1 MSSDAKAAEYMAQGN
16 KALKKTSFFSFGG
29 GGTQKY
35 EDASDLFER
44 AGNQYKISKR
54 WQEAADAYVK
64 CADCQMRLKE
74 SSRAAQFY
82 QQAAEALAKVNPTDA
97 VEHFRTA
104 ISMLCDAGRFSNA
117 AKLQKQIAEIYES
130 QDNKEEALENFRQ
143 AADYFD
149 GENQASS
156 ANNMRLKVAQF
167 SAQLERYDA
176 ALAIYESIARASM
189 ESNLLKFNAKNHLL
203 NAGICALA
211 TKDLVLVQMKM
222 SEFQE
227 IDYTFGDSREGKFL
241 HEMVQ
246 SFENFS
252 ADGFADAV
260 YQFDTI
266 SKIEPWKISILL
278 KVKESILGEVD
289 AAQDL
294 T

>member
-1 MSSDAKAAEYMAQGN
+1 M
-16 KALKKTSFFSFGG
+16 
-29 GGTQKY
+29 
-35 EDASDLFER
+35 
-44 AGNQYKISKR
+44 
-54 WQEAADAYVK
+54 
-64 CADCQMRLKE
+64 
-74 SSRAAQFY
+74 
-82 QQAAEALAKVNPTDA
+82 LAIDA
-97 VEHFRTA
+97 VEYFRTA

-130 QDNKEEALENFRQ
+130 QDNKEEALENYRQ
-143 AADYFD
+143 AADYFE

-176 ALAIYESIARASM
+176 ALEIYESIARTSM

-211 TKDLVLVQMKM
+211 TKDLVLVQMKLN
-222 SEFQE
+222 EFQE

-241 HEMVQ
+241 QEMVQ

-252 ADGFADAV
+252 PDGFADAV
-260 YQFDTI
+260 YQFDSI

-278 KVKESILGEVD
+278 KVKESIMGEMD

>member
-1 MSSDAKAAEYMAQGN
+1 
-16 KALKKTSFFSFGG
+16 
-29 GGTQKY
+29 
-35 EDASDLFER
+35 
-44 AGNQYKISKR
+44 
-54 WQEAADAYVK
+54 
-64 CADCQMRLKE
+64 
-74 SSRAAQFY
+74 
-82 QQAAEALAKVNPTDA
+82 
-97 VEHFRTA
+97 
-104 ISMLCDAGRFSNA
+104 MLCDAGRFSNA

-130 QDNKEEALENFRQ
+130 QDSKEEALENFRQ

-176 ALAIYESIARASM
+176 ALEIYESIARTSM

-211 TKDLVLVQMKM
+211 TKDLVLVQLKLA
-222 SEFQE
+222 EFQE
-227 IDYTFGDSREGKFL
+227 IDYTFSDSREGKFL
-241 HEMVQ
+241 LAMVQ
-246 SFENFS
+246 SFEAFS

-289 AAQDL
+289 VAQDL